1 MTNEN
6 SGNAVRNRT
15 SSASIHSGAPG
26 RGRHTDRPAIASHA
40 ASPADIGYASSR
52 TCPEPLQSRHD
63 CLTASAAARIKV
75 PITKVR
81 RERRNFHPCPRHDG
95 QAIPAPPVVPM
106 TIRLPIRV
114 AAPISA
120 RYTETGYKL
129 AISHAAPT
137 YGNCGRRKKQRHAWP
152 RRRPDP
158 DPGLVL
164 GATRGCCGPAPPG
177 HRPVLRPRA
186 AVHRSQPDPDRH
198 CLRAASGQGQRH
210 HPRHPAGREAGGVRP
225 HRRWPRA
232 ARPRPD
238 RPRSGPAPPADAEAL
253 APVLTG
259 HSVDPAALE
268 VAPDIRALATAAN
281 DARRQYQ
288 ACRYSDLIPHLSV
301 LLSRLGAACQ
311 LLDGDDQ
318 LRAFTLSADAH
329 HVAAGLLLKLDDRG
343 LAAVAAD
350 RSMRAALASQDP
362 MTVGA
367 SARILTHTLMNGGHL
382 AAAVTTASSQ
392 AQKLDH
398 DTAVHTPE
406 SLSVYGSLLLRGAVA
421 AAQRD
426 QRDTAYQLLTEADD
440 AAHRLDLRAIP
451 VTQRKASLLIDT
463 ARAFL
468 QWGRHEKAYIALR
481 AAEEVAP
488 EEVTGRP
495 SVHRLLR
502 DLITIAPP
510 RRRAV
515 RHPDRHHPVT
525 QDTHGRVLSVI
536 ACGAGPAT
544 AIGTFVQLAQERSW
558 RVQVIA
564 TPAALGFFDQAA
576 IEKQTGSPVRSQY
589 SKPGSPRSQIPDA
602 IIVAP
607 ATYNTINK
615 WALGI
620 SDTYALGVLA
630 ETTALDVP
638 IVVLPFVNTALA
650 SRDPFRRRAGPRW
663 GRPGRW
669 SR

>member
-1 MTNEN
+1 MPGRADDLIQIPASFWERPGVVAALRHRDIGRFFALVQQYTGASQTQIGIACVLPQGKVSAIIHGIQQVEKLEVFDRIADGLGLPDPARIALGLAPRRPG
-6 SGNAVRNRT
+6 SGQPPVV
-15 SSASIHSGAPG
+15 SSASRLFTLDEG
-26 RGRHTDRPAIASHA
+26 DRQEDDP
-40 ASPADIGYASSR
+40 
-52 TCPEPLQSRHD
+52 
-63 CLTASAAARIKV
+63 
-75 PITKVR
+75 VR
-81 RERRNFHPCPRHDG
+81 RRTF
-95 QAIPAPPVVPM
+95 V
-106 TIRLPIRV
+106 
-114 AAPISA
+114 
-120 RYTETGYKL
+120 
-129 AISHAAPT
+129 
-137 YGNCGRRKKQRHAWP
+137 
-152 RRRPDP
+152 
-158 DPGLVL
+158 GLT
-164 GATRGCCGPAPPG
+164 GATMVSAILDGIP
-177 HRPVLRPRA
+177 RPR
-186 AVHRSQPDPDRH
+186 
-198 CLRAASGQGQRH
+198 
-210 HPRHPAGREAGGVRP
+210 
-225 HRRWPRA
+225 
-232 ARPRPD
+232 
-238 RPRSGPAPPADAEAL
+238 PPADAEAL

-367 SARILTHTLMNGGHL
+367 SARILTHTLMNSGHL

-392 AQKLDH
+392 AQRLDH
-398 DTAVHTPE
+398 DITAHTPE

-426 QRDTAYQLLTEADD
+426 QRDTAYQLLAEADD
-440 AAHRLDLRAIP
+440 AARRLGVDANLRGTAFGPVNARQHRVNIAVTLGDAGTAVDVARGIDLRAIT

-502 DLITIAPP
+502 DLITSAPTST
-510 RRRAV
+510 RRDAEQFA
-515 RHPDRHHPVT
+515 T
-525 QDTHGRVLSVI
+525 Q
-536 ACGAGPAT
+536 
-544 AIGTFVQLAQERSW
+544 IGITR
-558 RVQVIA
+558 
-564 TPAALGFFDQAA
+564 
-576 IEKQTGSPVRSQY
+576 
-589 SKPGSPRSQIPDA
+589 
-602 IIVAP
+602 
-607 ATYNTINK
+607 
-615 WALGI
+615 
-620 SDTYALGVLA
+620 
-630 ETTALDVP
+630 
-638 IVVLPFVNTALA
+638 
-650 SRDPFRRRAGPRW
+650 
-663 GRPGRW
+663 
-669 SR
+669 